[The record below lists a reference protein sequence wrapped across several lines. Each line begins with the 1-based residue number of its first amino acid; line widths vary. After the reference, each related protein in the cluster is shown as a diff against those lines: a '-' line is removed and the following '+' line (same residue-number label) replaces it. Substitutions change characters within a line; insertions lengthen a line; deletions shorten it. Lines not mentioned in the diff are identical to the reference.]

1 MFYNKYLVIGGNSLV
16 GSELYNKLLNLKK
29 NVKITT
35 RRKNHKNRDL
45 HFDLISPNDLDI
57 HNSIVYFCAAETN
70 ISKCEKEPIISNKI
84 NYINTVQT
92 IKNLLNKNCK
102 IIYLSTQAVF
112 SGQKNLC
119 KENDNKDPTCNY
131 GIQKNKVEDEI
142 ISMKNVSIIRLT
154 KIFSKNQGILSKWIE
169 SLENK
174 KKIEVF
180 NDLYTCPISI
190 NFVTNFL
197 VNLKDD
203 GIFHLSGDERIS
215 YYDLIKKFCIIN
227 NLNINLIN
235 DIKYK
240 DSDKSIIYK
249 PMYSVLGT
257 CHKNK
262 NNIQTLNSFLNDTK
276 IN

>member
-131 GIQKNKVEDEI
+131 GIQKNKVEITQEFSSIWNQIIVLKGSNTI
-142 ISMKNVSIIRLT
+142 ISHPNGNLLISPW
-154 KIFSKNQGILSKWIE
+154 SNSGLSKA
-169 SLENK
+169 
-174 KKIEVF
+174 
-180 NDLYTCPISI
+180 
-190 NFVTNFL
+190 
-197 VNLKDD
+197 
-203 GIFHLSGDERIS
+203 GSGDLLTGIIS
-215 YYDLIKKFCIIN
+215 GL
-227 NLNINLIN
+227 
-235 DIKYK
+235 
-240 DSDKSIIYK
+240 SAH
-249 PMYSVLGT
+249 T
-257 CHKNK
+257 
-262 NNIQTLNSFLNDTK
+262 QLNSFDSASLGVYLHGLSGYLATNNKGVYGMTSTDILEKIPEAFTEILLN
-276 IN
+276 